1 MSRKTGHHMH
11 RLFRVRP
18 RAVACV
24 MAVVVG
30 LWGCTAMPTAAPGP
44 AHEVRGHGSTTV
56 VLESGFGM
64 ERNTWKA
71 VVDDLTPDF
80 TVFTHDRAGYG
91 GQPDTDQPR
100 DPCTVAA
107 QTRQALR
114 AAGLQPPYLLVG
126 HSLGGLYQYAF
137 AKLYPAEVSGLVLL
151 DPTHPR
157 NWAVLQ
163 ARHPMLA
170 KALDTLVT
178 LQPSRS
184 QRGEFR
190 QQANCLNG
198 LDMDRPL
205 TVPGHLMFSRRYRGA
220 EQDFAPAL
228 QELQAQWVAMTGG
241 RTPDVR
247 WDSGHHMQV
256 ELPKEVGRAVRTV
269 AAVAQPAS
277 ATVPASVP
285 AAIAVGVTGAYRVII
300 GITRQEEVRQQLGAP
315 DEAHPKG
322 QCTVWVY
329 RAPGLRVPLAVSL
342 IPILGD
348 LADAA
353 QMVQQGMD
361 RFESII
367 EFDAQS
373 VVIRARRR
381 RVED

>member
-1 MSRKTGHHMH
+1 MSRKTGCDMN
-11 RLFRVRP
+11 RLFRIRP
-18 RAVACV
+18 GAAACV
-24 MAVVVG
+24 MAIASG

-44 AHEVRGHGSTTV
+44 AHEVRGHGSPAV

-64 ERNTWKA
+64 ERGTWKA
-71 VVDDLTPDF
+71 VVDDLSRDF
-80 TVFTHDRAGYG
+80 TVFTHDRPGYG

-170 KALDTLVT
+170 TALGGAVA

-190 QQANCLNG
+190 QQADCLNG

-205 TVPGHLMFSRRYRGA
+205 TVPGHLMFSRRYRDA

-228 QELQAQWVAMTGG
+228 QELQAQWVTMTGG
-241 RTPDVR
+241 HPPDVR

-256 ELPKEVGRAVRTV
+256 ELPQEVGLAVRTV

-277 ATVPASVP
+277 AAVPASVP
-285 AAIAVGVTGAYRVII
+285 AAIAVGATGAHRVTI
-300 GITRQEEVRQQLGAP
+300 GVTRQEEVRQQLGAP
-315 DEAHPKG
+315 DEVHPQG
-322 QCTVWVY
+322 PRTVWVY

-353 QMVQQGMD
+353 QMAQRGMD
-361 RFESII
+361 RSESII
-367 EFDAQS
+367 EFDAQN